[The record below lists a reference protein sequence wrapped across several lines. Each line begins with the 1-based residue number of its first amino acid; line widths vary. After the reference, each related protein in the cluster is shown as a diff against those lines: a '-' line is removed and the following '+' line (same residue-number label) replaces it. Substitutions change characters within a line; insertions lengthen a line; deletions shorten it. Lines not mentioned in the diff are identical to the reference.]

1 MRIMQR
7 VVMILLIMLL
17 FISRISVMV
26 LRQEEKVTEQ
36 WEELQA
42 ERFLKMLCEK
52 EQILYEDIV
61 LYTELLNRTGRD
73 TELRVEEFRRETDL
87 DGRIYYY
94 RISWEELL
102 GHLVSGEIY
111 QIQKDSVLAITVKR
125 YNKIKSIEKKYFGA
139 ASGKD

>member
-73 TELRVEEFRRETDL
+73 TE
-87 DGRIYYY
+87 
-94 RISWEELL
+94 
-102 GHLVSGEIY
+102 
-111 QIQKDSVLAITVKR
+111 SV
-125 YNKIKSIEKKYFGA
+125 
-139 ASGKD
+139 